1 MVDGVTGRV
10 LELKHAL
17 VEHDSSNFQCFDAI
31 LADLKLTP
39 EVSSERQREAGV
51 GNACL
56 FVCVCVCAC
65 VRVCV
70 SVCVSVCLCVC
81 VCVCLCVCAC
91 VSVCL
96 YVCVLCVP

>member
-39 EVSSERQREAGV
+39 EVSSEKTKGGGGWRGLAT
-51 GNACL
+51 L
-56 FVCVCVCAC
+56 
-65 VRVCV
+65 
-70 SVCVSVCLCVC
+70 VCLCVC
-81 VCVCLCVCAC
+81 VSVCVCLCVCAC
-91 VSVCL
+91 VRVSVC
-96 YVCVLCVP
+96 VRACLCALRRNNESCHP